1 MTTKKSADKA
11 QKALTIIGIVLCVIL
26 IPILLINCT
35 LIVKSFINK
44 DEVPR
49 IGKTMPLIVLTDSMY
64 PEIKSGDVIVCREVD
79 PEDIEVGDVISF
91 YDPAGNGTSVV
102 THKVIEIVE
111 EDGERLFRTRGTN
124 NNTDD
129 RLPVHEDKVIAEYT
143 GTRIPAAGNIAIFMQ
158 STAGLIVCVIVPIVL
173 FVGYDVLRR
182 RLYEKNKADD
192 VEALK
197 AELDA
202 LKKAQSADE
211 MQNAECR
218 MQNEDQVEVQI
229 EVQNEKQSD

>member
-173 FVGYDVLRR
+173 FVGYDILRR

-197 AELDA
+197 AELEA
-202 LKKAQSADE
+202 LKK

>member
-11 QKALTIIGIVLCVIL
+11 QKALTIVGIVLCVIL

-143 GTRIPAAGNIAIFMQ
+143 GTRIPFAGNVAIFMQ

-197 AELDA
+197 AELEA
-202 LKKAQSADE
+202 LKKAQNADE

>member
-1 MTTKKSADKA
+1 MTTKKTADKA
-11 QKALTIIGIVLCVIL
+11 QKALTIVGIVLCVIL

-173 FVGYDVLRR
+173 FVGYDILRR

-197 AELDA
+197 AELEA
-202 LKKAQSADE
+202 LKK
-211 MQNAECR
+211 MQNAE
-218 MQNEDQVEVQI
+218 NADETAEPTEAVEPENTDVPK
-229 EVQNEKQSD
+229 E

>member
-1 MTTKKSADKA
+1 MTMKKSADKA
-11 QKALTIIGIVLCVIL
+11 QKALTIVGIVLCVIL

-173 FVGYDVLRR
+173 FVGYDILRR

-197 AELDA
+197 AELEA
-202 LKKAQSADE
+202 LKK

-218 MQNEDQVEVQI
+218 MQNEDQVEVQT
-229 EVQNEKQSD
+229 EVQNEEQSD

>member
-11 QKALTIIGIVLCVIL
+11 QKALTIVGIVLCVIL

-173 FVGYDVLRR
+173 FVGYDILRR

-197 AELDA
+197 AELEA
-202 LKKAQSADE
+202 LKKMQNADG

>member
-1 MTTKKSADKA
+1 MTTKKTADKA
-11 QKALTIIGIVLCVIL
+11 QKALTIVGIVLCVIL

-173 FVGYDVLRR
+173 FVGYDILRR

-197 AELDA
+197 AELEA
-202 LKKAQSADE
+202 LKK

>member
-1 MTTKKSADKA
+1 MTTKKTADKA
-11 QKALTIIGIVLCVIL
+11 QKALTIVGIVLCVIL

-102 THKVIEIVE
+102 THKVIEIIE

-143 GTRIPAAGNIAIFMQ
+143 GTRIPVAGNIAIFMQ

-197 AELDA
+197 AELEA
-202 LKKAQSADE
+202 LKKAQSADG

-229 EVQNEKQSD
+229 EVQNEEQSD

>member
-11 QKALTIIGIVLCVIL
+11 QKALTIVGIVLCVIL

-173 FVGYDVLRR
+173 FVGYDILRR

-197 AELDA
+197 AELEA
-202 LKKAQSADE
+202 LKK

>member
-102 THKVIEIVE
+102 THKVIEIIE

>member
-1 MTTKKSADKA
+1 MTMKKSADKA
-11 QKALTIIGIVLCVIL
+11 QKALTIVGIVLCVIL

-173 FVGYDVLRR
+173 FVGYDILRR

-197 AELDA
+197 AELEA
-202 LKKAQSADE
+202 LKKMQTAEKADE
-211 MQNAECR
+211 TAEPT
-218 MQNEDQVEVQI
+218 ETVEPENTDVPK
-229 EVQNEKQSD
+229 E

>member
-1 MTTKKSADKA
+1 MTTKKTADKA
-11 QKALTIIGIVLCVIL
+11 QKALTIVGIVLCVIL

-173 FVGYDVLRR
+173 FVGYDILRR

-197 AELDA
+197 AELEA
-202 LKKAQSADE
+202 LKK

-218 MQNEDQVEVQI
+218 MQNEDQVEAQI

>member
-1 MTTKKSADKA
+1 MTTKKTADKA
-11 QKALTIIGIVLCVIL
+11 QKALTIVGIVLCVIL

-173 FVGYDVLRR
+173 FVGYDILRR

-197 AELDA
+197 AELEA
-202 LKKAQSADE
+202 LKKAQSADG

-218 MQNEDQVEVQI
+218 MQNEDQVEVQT
-229 EVQNEKQSD
+229 EVQNEEQSD

>member
-1 MTTKKSADKA
+1 MTMKKTADKT
-11 QKALTIIGIVLCVIL
+11 QKTLTIIGIVLCVIL
-26 IPILLINCT
+26 IPILVINCT
-35 LIVKSFINK
+35 LIVKSFIKK

-64 PEIKSGDVIVCREVD
+64 PEIKSGDVIICREID
-79 PEDIEVGDVISF
+79 PDDIEVGDVISF
-91 YDPAGNGTSVV
+91 YDP
-102 THKVIEIVE
+102 
-111 EDGERLFRTRGTN
+111 
-124 NNTDD
+124 DD

-143 GTRIPAAGNIAIFMQ
+143 GTRIPAAGKIALFMQ
-158 STAGLIVCVIVPIVL
+158 STTGLILCVIVPIVL

-197 AELDA
+197 AELEA
-202 LKKAQSADE
+202 LKRMQNADGT
-211 MQNAECR
+211 QNAECR

>member
-1 MTTKKSADKA
+1 M
-11 QKALTIIGIVLCVIL
+11 IL

-102 THKVIEIVE
+102 THKVIEIIE

>member
-1 MTTKKSADKA
+1 MTMKKSADKA
-11 QKALTIIGIVLCVIL
+11 QKALTIVGIVLCVIL

-173 FVGYDVLRR
+173 FVGYDILRR

-197 AELDA
+197 AELEA
-202 LKKAQSADE
+202 LKNAQSADG

-229 EVQNEKQSD
+229 EVQNEEQSD

>member
-11 QKALTIIGIVLCVIL
+11 QKALTIVGIVLCVIL

-143 GTRIPAAGNIAIFMQ
+143 GTRIPVAGNIAIFMQ

-173 FVGYDVLRR
+173 FVGYDILRR

-197 AELDA
+197 AELEA